1 MAIKMGIPDMSE
13 VKKEN
18 CILCGKETGVP
29 VNMPVDYRDGYV
41 DCTGQLCKDCDK
53 KLSSKGV

>member
-1 MAIKMGIPDMSE
+1 MSE

-18 CILCGKETGVP
+18 CILCGKETDVP

-41 DCTGQLCKDCDK
+41 DGAGQLCKDCNK
-53 KLSSKGV
+53 KLSSKGI